1 MCDLYLR
8 ENIKS
13 RPRFARDQSPYK
25 GAVRDFFIKE
35 RQNPEY
41 LKAYAGCDAR
51 QVSRMVHVE
60 VLGDGKMILFDYRD
74 RDPLSY
80 NGKAVEIGRIK
91 LE

>member
-1 MCDLYLR
+1 
-8 ENIKS
+8 
-13 RPRFARDQSPYK
+13 
-25 GAVRDFFIKE
+25 
-35 RQNPEY
+35 
-41 LKAYAGCDAR
+41 
-51 QVSRMVHVE
+51 MVHVE